1 MPGHAQRP
9 RVGVVALQGCVEPHL
24 RHLRAAGAD
33 ARAVRTA
40 EEIAQTDALILPGG
54 ESGAWLRLL
63 AYAGLFEP
71 LRAAAAERPVWGICA
86 GAILLAR
93 EVQAPQASF
102 GLIDMVIARN
112 AYGRQLDSFNAEI
125 CGCEVAFIRAPRVVQ
140 CGSAVQVEAR
150 HAGDPVFVRQGLRWA
165 TTFHPELGASAPSPF
180 HARFA
185 ALAADDR
192 TGVAAS
198 LGPE

>member
-1 MPGHAQRP
+1 MAAPAQRP
-9 RVGVVALQGCVEPHL
+9 KIGVVALQGCVEPHL

-40 EEIAQTDALILPGG
+40 AEIAQSDALILPGG

-63 AYAGLFEP
+63 AYAELFEP
-71 LRAAAAERPVWGICA
+71 LRAAAADRPNWGICA

-93 EVQAPQASF
+93 EVQAPQTSL
-102 GLIDMVIARN
+102 GSIDIVVARN
-112 AYGRQLDSFNAEI
+112 AYGRQLDSWSAEVD
-125 CGCEVAFIRAPRVVQ
+125 GYEVAFIRAPRVVQ
-140 CGSAVQVEAR
+140 CGTAVQVEAR
-150 HAGDPVFVRQGLRWA
+150 HAGDPVFVREGLRWA

-185 ALAADDR
+185 ALAATSAR
-192 TGVAAS
+192 VS
-198 LGPE
+198 